1 MLKTVKF
8 TEAQFEALTALL
20 GVLVQEVPV
29 EPVSEPKVCS
39 PKAKKAAKVVADRVV
54 SKTQSKAERK
64 EKNQH
69 LTRQINGQLANATKA
84 HKAGDTEGVEKA
96 LKDAMALCPSHWA
109 SVASQIERKAEALA

>member
-1 MLKTVKF
+1 MKTVKF

-29 EPVSEPKVCS
+29 SEPKVRS

-64 EKNQH
+64 AKNQH
-69 LTRQINGQLANATKA
+69 LRRQINGQLANATKA
-84 HKAGDTEGVEKA
+84 HKAGNTEGVEKA
-96 LKDAMALCPSHWA
+96 LKDAMALCPAHWA
-109 SVASQIERKAEALA
+109 SVASQIQRKAEALA